1 VDTMAQKKKTEPTLE
16 VDGLAVE
23 RRYAQ
28 AVHEIAAG
36 LLKRQS
42 LDELLEAILL
52 SAAEL
57 VATGDAFLH
66 LYDEAHKELYIRVG
80 IGSMRE
86 AVGFRLPPGE
96 GLAGQVWQS
105 GRPILVPDYSLW
117 EGHSKRFLRQH
128 PGLRSAF
135 GIPLRSGSKTVGVI
149 GLGSHD
155 ARRSFGREEMDTVA
169 RFAELASIALDNAAL
184 QAALEE
190 ELKQREKAEAALRES
205 EERYRSY
212 FEDDLSGAYISRP
225 DGALLACN
233 SEFARIFGFS
243 SVSTALGIDLNCL
256 YEKDFPREQFLEA
269 LKQTGRIRR
278 LESTMKRIDGSS
290 VQVVANTWGVFSP
303 GGELLEVR
311 GYLMDIT
318 EQRTLERQ
326 LQQAM
331 KMEAIGT
338 LAGGIAHDFNN
349 LLMAIEGNVSLL
361 LYDLP
366 CDHAHYRF
374 LKNIEQHV
382 KSGAQLT
389 ASLLGY
395 ARKGRYEVKNV
406 DLNELVKETAETFI
420 RTRKQLTLK
429 LDLDPKLMPVRADP
443 SQMTHTLLNLFI
455 NAADAMPER
464 GRLTVETRN
473 RIHRQMKGGPYQPW
487 PGRYVK
493 LSVKDNGVGMTPEV
507 MDRIFDPFFTT
518 KEMGRGTGLGL
529 ASVYGIVKGH
539 EGYIEVESTP
549 QKGSEFHI
557 YLPAARSSQNSK
569 EPDGS

>member
-1 VDTMAQKKKTEPTLE
+1 MAKEKNTEPTL
-16 VDGLAVE
+16 DANGLAVE
-23 RRYAQ
+23 LRYAQ
-28 AVHEIAAG
+28 ALHELAAG
-36 LLKRQS
+36 LLRRRS

-52 SAAEL
+52 SAADL
-57 VATGDAFLH
+57 ADTGDAFLH
-66 LYDEAHKELYIRVG
+66 LYDEARKELYIRVG
-80 IGSMRE
+80 LGRMRD

-128 PGLRSAF
+128 PGLRSVF
-135 GIPLRSGSKTVGVI
+135 GIPLRSGSKTVGII
-149 GLGSHD
+149 GLGTFASP
-155 ARRSFGREEMDTVA
+155 RPFGQKEVDTVS
-169 RFAELASIALDNAAL
+169 RFAELAAIALDNATL
-184 QAALEE
+184 RAALEE
-190 ELKQREKAEAALRES
+190 ELKQRKKAEAALRES

-225 DGALLACN
+225 DGTLLACN

-243 SVSTALGIDLNCL
+243 SAETAVGIDLSCL
-256 YEKDFPREQFLEA
+256 YEKDFPREQFLDA
-269 LKQTGRIRR
+269 LKQTARIRR

-303 GGELLEVR
+303 GGELLEIR

-318 EQRTLERQ
+318 EQRDLERQ

-361 LYDLP
+361 LYDLA
-366 CDHAHYRF
+366 CDHAHYQF
-374 LKNIEQHV
+374 LKNIQQHV

-395 ARKGRYEVKNV
+395 ARKGRYEIKSL
-406 DLNELVKETAETFI
+406 DLNDLVRETAEAFI
-420 RTRKQLTLK
+420 RTRKQLTLE
-429 LDLDPKLMPVRADP
+429 LDLDPKLKPVKADR
-443 SQMTHTLLNLFI
+443 SQMTQTLLNLFI
-455 NAADAMPER
+455 NAADAMPGG

-473 RIHRQMKGGPYQPW
+473 RIHRQMKGGPYRPW

-493 LSVKDNGVGMTPEV
+493 LSVKDNGVGMTPEL

-557 YLPAARSSQNSK
+557 YLPAVRSSGKSE